1 MDNDPQIQMLGE
13 TQDYA
18 VWVSE
23 EPEHDALIYH
33 IELGNITIHLFSEE
47 WEEFVDVMRQAMR

>member
-1 MDNDPQIQMLGE
+1 MNDNPQVQMLGE

-23 EPEHDALIYH
+23 EPDNDSVIYH
-33 IELGNITIHLFSEE
+33 IELGNITIHLFPEE